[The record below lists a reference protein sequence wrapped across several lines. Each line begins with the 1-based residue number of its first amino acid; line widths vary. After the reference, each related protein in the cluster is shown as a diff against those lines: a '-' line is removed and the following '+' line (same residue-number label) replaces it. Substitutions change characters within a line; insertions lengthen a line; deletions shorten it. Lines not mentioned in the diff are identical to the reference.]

1 MTRVKVLA
9 AVLLAAGLG
18 AVPEPAA
25 AQAEVGADLSLF
37 SSYVWRGLSLTNK
50 PVAQP
55 AVWLSVPAGNASI
68 TFGGW
73 ASIDLGKYDDVDDDI
88 SESGAISGFNFAEF
102 DPYAE
107 VAFPVGKASLT
118 LGATGYIYPNDGDSP
133 DVANDF
139 ALLTSDNNTLELYG
153 KAAFDVPLAPEFSVY
168 YDVDKIKGAYFEGS
182 VGHEVPLNE
191 NVALSLRGLV
201 GFSAGQGITD
211 DPQSDESDNFD
222 DDGFTHADLS
232 AEVPFTAGVFSIAP
246 TLHLIINGDDRVKL
260 TSPTSDSDV
269 KVWGGVTISWSR
281 LLGEAPE
288 EE

>member
-73 ASIDLGKYDDVDDDI
+73 ANIDLGKYDDVDDDI
-88 SESGAISGFNFAEF
+88 SESGALSSFNFAEF

-107 VAFPVGKASLT
+107 ISVPVGKATLT
-118 LGATGYIYPNDGDSP
+118 GGATAYIYPNDLTDESNGGLNSD
-133 DVANDF
+133 AN
-139 ALLTSDNNTLELYG
+139 TVELYG
-153 KAAFDVPLAPEFSVY
+153 KVGFDVPLSPELSVY
-168 YDVDKIKGAYFEGS
+168 YDVDKIKGAYFEGAVS
-182 VGHEVPLNE
+182 HDVPLNE
-191 NVALSLRGLV
+191 TLSLSLGALAGL
-201 GFSAGQGITD
+201 SAGQGVSD
-211 DPQSDESDNFD
+211 DVDESSNFA
-222 DDGFTHADLS
+222 DDGFTHLDLS
-232 AEVPFTAGVFSIAP
+232 AGLPLTAGIFSITP
-246 TLHLIINGDDRVKL
+246 ELHFVINGDDFTKF
-260 TSPTSDSDV
+260 TSPTNESDV
-269 KVWGGVTISWSR
+269 KLWGGVTISWSR